1 MTQSK
6 KFLIDTPDLK
16 SVTKW
21 PGEMKIQQ
29 ELCPVGAGRG
39 CAWEWPTERDAE
51 RLQDTPGQADIIRS
65 FVSGTVTEPHYITWH
80 THHVDTRDTGSEP
93 GHGGPGGQWRTSSSS
108 SSWSWPRWPGG
119 GGGWWPARPLLR
131 QPRGSVTSLQSSTR
145 WSWRGWHVINDIL
158 YFPLDIQLFLAAS
171 WGSQRDIVL
180 QNVIVWTVIT
190 VTINGKFHKCL
201 DL

>member
-1 MTQSK
+1 
-6 KFLIDTPDLK
+6 
-16 SVTKW
+16 
-21 PGEMKIQQ
+21 MKIQQ
-29 ELCPVGAGRG
+29 ELCPVCVGWGD
-39 CAWEWPTERDAE
+39 AWEWPTERDTE
-51 RLQDTPGQADIIRS
+51 RLEPDTGVRGHYLVICQWDS
-65 FVSGTVTEPHYITWH
+65 DGVTLHYVTHH
-80 THHVDTRDTGSEP
+80 THHVDTRDTGGEP
-93 GHGGPGGQWRTSSSS
+93 GDHGGPGGRGRPSSPWRGPSWS
-108 SSWSWPRWPGG
+108 SSWSWPQWPGG